1 MVKFSFIVKDELG
14 LHARPAGQL
23 VKEAA
28 KCTSKV
34 TLKKGEKTGDAK
46 RIFNVMGLSVKGGDE
61 VEVMVE
67 GEKEQEEAAALE
79 AFVLD
84 NPGQIL
90 RCPTQRGRYDTTENG
105 HK

>member
-1 MVKFSFIVKDELG
+1 MIKFTFTVKDEMG
-14 LHARPAGQL
+14 LHARPAGLL

-28 KCTSKV
+28 RCSSKV

-46 RIFNVMGLSVKGGDE
+46 RIFNVMGLSVKGGEE

-79 AFVLD
+79 AFVA
-84 NPGQIL
+84 
-90 RCPTQRGRYDTTENG
+90 ENI
-105 HK
+105 